1 MENATFDIAAVAG
14 AGMRIAAVAGTGMHI
29 AAVAGAGPTQIGRA
43 SCRER
48 V

>member
-1 MENATFDIAAVAG
+1 MAAAFSQEFENATFHKVAY
-14 AGMRIAAVAGTGMHI
+14 RLI
-29 AAVAGAGPTQIGRA
+29 QIGRA